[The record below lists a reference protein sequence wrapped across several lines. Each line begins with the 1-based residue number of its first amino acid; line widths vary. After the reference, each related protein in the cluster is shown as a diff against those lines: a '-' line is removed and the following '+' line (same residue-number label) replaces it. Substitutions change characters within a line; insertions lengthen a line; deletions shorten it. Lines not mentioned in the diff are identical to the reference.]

1 MRQWS
6 IGRRLSLVTLMVLA
20 LLGLLLFFCLQI
32 YQQGLM
38 GEKSRQTRAPDRERA
53 AALVQQCCEHG
64 LLILS
69 AGTGGNVIRFLTPLV
84 ITDAQLEEGL
94 DVIEEQLNRS
104 EQP

>member
-38 GEKSRQTRAPDRERA
+38 GEKSRQTQAQVRAGSHFVNE
-53 AALVQQCCEHG
+53 
-64 LLILS
+64 I
-69 AGTGGNVIRFLTPLV
+69 
-84 ITDAQLEEGL
+84 
-94 DVIEEQLNRS
+94 
-104 EQP
+104 

>member
-38 GEKSRQTRAPDRERA
+38 GEKSRQTQAQGRDNRIPGAGDVKNPARHSGYVPDFASGWLGHMSFE
-53 AALVQQCCEHG
+53 
-64 LLILS
+64 
-69 AGTGGNVIRFLTPLV
+69 
-84 ITDAQLEEGL
+84 
-94 DVIEEQLNRS
+94 
-104 EQP
+104 